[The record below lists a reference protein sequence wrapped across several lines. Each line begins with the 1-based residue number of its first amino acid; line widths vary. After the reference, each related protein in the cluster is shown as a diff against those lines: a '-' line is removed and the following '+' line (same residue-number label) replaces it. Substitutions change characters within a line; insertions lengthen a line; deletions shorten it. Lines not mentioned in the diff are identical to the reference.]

1 VERSGAVVVSVR
13 PNDPL
18 PDADL
23 VTRVTSLPIVIA
35 VVAEGTLA
43 PAWQALADVVVPAGD
58 ASLEAIEA
66 RLSTQPLAS
75 TALALLLRGTARR
88 TVEDGLVAE
97 SAVYS
102 VLQSGPEYAAWRA
115 SRPGRDAPPAD
126 AAARVS
132 LRRDGPTLQVT
143 LTRAHKGN
151 ALDAAMRDEL
161 VAALAVAQAD
171 PLITLVEL
179 RGEGASF
186 CTGGDLDEFG
196 TRADP
201 ASAHVIRLQRSPAR
215 VLSELSQRT
224 VAHVHGA
231 CAGSGVELPAF
242 AETVIAH
249 PDATFALPEL
259 ALGLI
264 PGAGGTV
271 SLPARIGRLRTAWL
285 ALSGQ
290 AIDADTAV
298 AWGLVDAL
306 ADDDLT

>member
-1 VERSGAVVVSVR
+1 LLVELAHSYAVERSGAVIVTVG
-13 PNDPL
+13 PDDPV
-18 PDADL
+18 PDAA
-23 VTRVTSLPIVIA
+23 VVERVTSLPIVIVA
-35 VVAEGTLA
+35 VADGA
-43 PAWQALADVVVPAGD
+43 PAPGWQALADVVVPAGD
-58 ASLEAIEA
+58 PALDAIEA
-66 RLSTQPLAS
+66 TLSSQPLAS
-75 TALALLLRGTARR
+75 TALALLLRGAGRR
-88 TVEDGLVAE
+88 SVADGLVAE

-115 SRPGRDAPPAD
+115 SRPVGGAPPED
-126 AAARVS
+126 DTSRVAVH
-132 LRRDGPTLQVT
+132 RDGPTLAVT

-151 ALDAAMRDEL
+151 ALDARMRDEL

-179 RGEGASF
+179 RGEGPSF

-196 TRADP
+196 SRTDP
-201 ASAHVIRLQRSPAR
+201 ASAHVIRLQRSPGR

-242 AETVIAH
+242 AGTVIAH
-249 PDATFALPEL
+249 PATTFVLPEL

-271 SLPARIGRLRTAWL
+271 SLTARIGRLRTAWL
-285 ALSGQ
+285 ALCGQ
-290 AIDADTAV
+290 PIDADTALS
-298 AWGLVDAL
+298 WG
-306 ADDDLT
+306 